1 MNSVEIYHSSNGK
14 QHWFRLNKNGA
25 TLADVKNAAIIEKNL
40 DQYRAE
46 QREPTQRQ
54 AGEIIFR
61 FVPGIFLLRR
71 PRLEF
76 DVYDPYGSDKMQAR
90 AGRKGIGLHF
100 ELKVLK
106 YLKEKLV
113 TGNVKIRHNTIRPHR
128 VQMLE
133 ELGIKPK
140 GSNLNLDQHIEKYET
155 RIAEIEARLKHG

>member
-106 YLKEKLV
+106 YLKENL
-113 TGNVKIRHNTIRPHR
+113 GRGDVKILHDTIRPHR
-128 VQMLE
+128 VEMLS

-140 GSNLNLDQHIEKYET
+140 GASHTLDEHIEKYET
-155 RIAEIEARLKHG
+155 RIAEIEAGLKHG